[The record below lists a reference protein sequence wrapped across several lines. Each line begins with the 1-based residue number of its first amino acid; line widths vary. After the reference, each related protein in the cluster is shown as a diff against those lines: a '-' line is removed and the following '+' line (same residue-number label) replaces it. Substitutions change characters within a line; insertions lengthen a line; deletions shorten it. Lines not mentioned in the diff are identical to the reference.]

1 MLLGKEK
8 EIRAKEYLFGVTL
21 LLLASKYD
29 ELDDK
34 IPYIKDFRHISSR
47 SNFTWGEVTR
57 CEDYIMK
64 TLGWNL
70 MVLSP
75 ENFTSALLAY
85 GIVFSD
91 EKLPSDREK
100 FVKSVRMYTEMFT
113 DIALQS
119 TEI

>member
-1 MLLGKEK
+1 
-8 EIRAKEYLFGVTL
+8 
-21 LLLASKYD
+21 
-29 ELDDK
+29 
-34 IPYIKDFRHISSR
+34 
-47 SNFTWGEVTR
+47 
-57 CEDYIMK
+57 
-64 TLGWNL
+64 

-91 EKLPSDREK
+91 EKMPSDREK